1 MNEDKMKGKSEGEN
15 INYIMFTLL
24 TARSTGIEKFPL
36 KAQQKKIS
44 LSKLMIRALFTMQ
57 G

>member
-1 MNEDKMKGKSEGEN
+1 MNEDKMKDKSEGEN
-15 INYIMFTLL
+15 IIYIMFTIN
-24 TARSTGIEKFPL
+24 STFNWYQKFPL
-36 KAQQKKIS
+36 KVQQNIVS

>member
-1 MNEDKMKGKSEGEN
+1 MNEDKMKDKSEGEN

-36 KAQQKKIS
+36 KAQQKKDIT
-44 LSKLMIRALFTMQ
+44 L
-57 G
+57 

>member
-1 MNEDKMKGKSEGEN
+1 MNEDKMKDKSEGEN

-24 TARSTGIEKFPL
+24 NSTFNWYRKFPL
-36 KAQQKKIS
+36 KCQQNIIS